1 MGRTE
6 EWDEELDGAWDH
18 DSITTGAG
26 MAVLSMLPLFLAYE
40 LALLARP
47 ASTRNA
53 GELVLGMSLAPL
65 GEYATYARWGLVLLA
80 SAAALW
86 RVRSQEAR
94 AAEGVSRIVLEGLG
108 FAVVI
113 GPVLVLA
120 TRLLSGW
127 VEPLAVSWDPV
138 ATRAADGIGA
148 AVLFGGSA
156 WEELVFRMGSYS
168 FLYWLGLRSL
178 QALDAP
184 ERLGRAVGEVVG
196 LLGSSAFFA
205 AAHIEPLAGP
215 LGGRGAAFD
224 PSLFVWLLSAGVA
237 LGLLF
242 RLRGP
247 GIAAWAHGLFNV
259 GLWIGIDPEV
269 LL

>member
-120 TRLLSGW
+120 TR
-127 VEPLAVSWDPV
+127 
-138 ATRAADGIGA
+138 AADGIGA

-205 AAHIEPLAGP
+205 AAHIEPLAGT